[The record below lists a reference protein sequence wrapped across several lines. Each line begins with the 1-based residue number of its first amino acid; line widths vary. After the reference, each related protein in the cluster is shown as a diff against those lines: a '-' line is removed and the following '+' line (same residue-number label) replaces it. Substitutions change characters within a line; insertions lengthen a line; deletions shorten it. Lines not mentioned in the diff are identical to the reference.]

1 LVKETNID
9 SLAPALGSVHGI
21 YKGEPNLEF
30 NRMLEIK
37 EKTNI
42 PLVLHGASGIPESDI
57 QKAINRGIAKINI
70 NTELQIGWSTE
81 VRSFLN
87 SNPNVYD
94 PRLIIKAGESVFK
107 NIVKEKLILTGSAN
121 RF

>member
-1 LVKETNID
+1 MVKETNID

-107 NIVKEKLILTGSAN
+107 NIVKEKLILTESAN

>member
-1 LVKETNID
+1 MVKETNID

-94 PRLIIKAGESVFK
+94 PRLIIKAGNLFLK
-107 NIVKEKLILTGSAN
+107 I
-121 RF
+121 